1 MKRRSLLRLALAA
14 ILPLPLPLPSCL
26 TLDGVEPYLV
36 AKGAGSGPCYDP
48 INYRGEWRWINIKNT
63 TTLP

>member
-14 ILPLPLPLPSCL
+14 ILPLPSCL
-26 TLDGVEPYLV
+26 TRDGVEPYLV